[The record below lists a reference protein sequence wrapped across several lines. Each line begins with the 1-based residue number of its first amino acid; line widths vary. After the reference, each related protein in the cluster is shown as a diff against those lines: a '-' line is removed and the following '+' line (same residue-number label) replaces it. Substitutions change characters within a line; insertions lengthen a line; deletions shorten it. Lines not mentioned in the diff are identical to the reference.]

1 MPYAPV
7 KVGYN
12 ATHDLITFSW
22 DMCRPLFPDQNIF
35 DSPTSIFNHF
45 HKKSVLRS
53 ETYPVYKC
61 FCVVSPKWGFLEG
74 NFFVCWKCHARFRSA
89 FFHIKSWCR
98 KTLHV

>member
-1 MPYAPV
+1 MPYTPV

-22 DMCRPLFPDQNIF
+22 DIRRPLFPDQNIF

-53 ETYPVYKC
+53 ETYAVYKC
-61 FCVVSPKWGFLEG
+61 FCVVSPK
-74 NFFVCWKCHARFRSA
+74 
-89 FFHIKSWCR
+89 
-98 KTLHV
+98 